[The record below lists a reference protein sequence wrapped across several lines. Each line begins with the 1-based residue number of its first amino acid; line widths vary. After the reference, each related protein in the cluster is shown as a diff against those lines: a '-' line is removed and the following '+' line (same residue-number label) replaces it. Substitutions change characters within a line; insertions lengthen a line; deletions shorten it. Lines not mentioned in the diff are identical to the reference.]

1 MAVGTSTGILSTR
14 VRNEVRVGLKNDDR
28 VLQKRKNNLPF
39 SLEPSLL
46 VLLLQRNEFVLR
58 LKRRKWKWLLR
69 SGRSS
74 PSGIS
79 ICVSLSMWRLWM
91 LCCLCVWRMMII
103 FSLGM
108 WEISLPWLKNCM
120 LEVIYQLLSKDGE
133 NEDWNS
139 WVDLTKSWNP
149 WFRLWLSIFLI
160 HCIQTH

>member
-79 ICVSLSMWRLWM
+79 ICVSLSM
-91 LCCLCVWRMMII
+91 
-103 FSLGM
+103 
-108 WEISLPWLKNCM
+108 
-120 LEVIYQLLSKDGE
+120 
-133 NEDWNS
+133 
-139 WVDLTKSWNP
+139 
-149 WFRLWLSIFLI
+149 
-160 HCIQTH
+160 